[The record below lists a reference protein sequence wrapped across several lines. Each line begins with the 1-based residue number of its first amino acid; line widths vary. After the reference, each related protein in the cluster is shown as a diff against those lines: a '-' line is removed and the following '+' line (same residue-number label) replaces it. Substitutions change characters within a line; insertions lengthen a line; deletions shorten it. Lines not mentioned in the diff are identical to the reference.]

1 MSETKEEQLQLAV
14 EKGNKSFTHK
24 LRSIVL
30 VNWYLFDSHEIRIKN
45 DSILFRGRNGAGK
58 SSVLDAIQAI
68 MAGGDENL
76 ISLNASGNDGKRSGR
91 TLYSYAIGEVAES
104 PGELGI
110 KPRAITNTYICLNF
124 EDRNNK
130 PYCFGLAMHAKSSS
144 KQSLKKHHFIMKGQE
159 LHPEDFKSDDYTV
172 MPWQDVE
179 KRLVSYE
186 GNVSFPTNSSEFR
199 DGMCQLLSATGADQY
214 ISPRQ
219 MFRALKNGLT
229 FSAQKDINEFTRNYI
244 LAPSPIDVLAIERDY
259 KDYKDIKRTITD
271 TREKLE
277 VIKGIDTDITAHTK
291 ELAKIVGYEWCEQE
305 AKVSALD
312 AHIEML
318 NDKLEK
324 ARISFKSNTK
334 KLEQGEKVKSSVQ
347 QARDQ
352 AFSNWNTSDVQ
363 TSIKKF
369 TDQQER
375 LTTEV
380 GVIEN
385 GFNAMRSSLAAIE
398 NLVCPATMTEQLIT
412 EFNSAHTALA
422 KATGIEEGL
431 ASTPWPRS
439 VDNIQ
444 ETADALALFHN
455 LVGELKGIQAEYF
468 TNYQLHKNNFD
479 EIKKAVEN
487 AKAGKASLRE
497 STTKMVQLLSEH
509 GITAVPVCDLAEI
522 TDETWQSGIER
533 FLGSNRE
540 ALVIVHE
547 DAAQMRSNFDWAL
560 KIYRKEKD
568 RDTSLRSVKL
578 VVHGSYVESETGKH
592 SKEAFAASLIKT
604 DNDTVKSFLHKSLHN
619 VKLVETDEELKRE
632 KRAITKDGMVKG
644 NQVISGGNEI
654 KSILF
659 GVKARK
665 QQAKLLLEELDSI
678 LPRLTEAEQDYRL
691 ISSIVSV
698 LNVDLTRVAVDI
710 NDAASQLAD
719 LDSKRGSI
727 RELGKQLAELESS
740 DETALEQIFND
751 ADKALEIIFKQ
762 IHSAKIS
769 ISSAKKDIVE
779 ILGSDES
786 GDGVLRQAEVDIDAA
801 GRLRHAIG
809 QKHGFDQ
816 VIANELL
823 ERLCEKFNDEFKL
836 IELESKSSYKSKEEK
851 VRDKENRIKGKVF
864 KYCSEYEP
872 DDRKELVEL
881 GLAELQNRI
890 QGQITTIYTIDII
903 RYEDDAAM
911 ATDRMVKSFRA
922 EIIALLKGNFQRI
935 EDTFKILNGSLKAL
949 PFNNSIYRFK
959 HTLTGNESLRAVYEY
974 ATDNSDLKKEDV
986 GGLFDDEGDHPA
998 VPIIENILKEGNLD
1012 DIADYRNFFSYN
1024 IISKDQTT
1032 GTEKDFNELLKSG
1045 SGGEKQSPFYVA
1057 LGASFLSCFKLRKAG
1072 NVMTGGA
1079 AFCLFDEAFGHLDG
1093 QNTRA
1098 ALRFF
1103 KSIGLQ
1109 VILAAPPEI
1118 DFKVGP
1124 YVDESVTLIKA
1135 GDQMMLDHGEYTQ
1148 AGMDLL
1154 ESDDPDAHPEI
1165 IDEIQKRLEDESSN

>member
-1 MSETKEEQLQLAV
+1 MSEFKEEQLDLAV
-14 EKGNKSFTHK
+14 EKGNNSYTHK

-30 VNWYLFDSHEIRIKN
+30 VNWYLFDSHEIKVKN

-68 MAGGDENL
+68 MAGGDEKL

-110 KPRAITNTYICLNF
+110 KPRALSNTYICLNF
-124 EDRNNK
+124 EDRNKK
-130 PYCFGLAMHAKSSS
+130 PYSFGLAMHAKSSS
-144 KQSLKKHHFIMKGQE
+144 KQSLKKHHFIMKGQS

-179 KRLVSYE
+179 KRLLSYDGTVSL
-186 GNVSFPTNSSEFR
+186 PTTVTEYR
-199 DGMCQLLSATGADQY
+199 DGMCQLLSAAGADQY
-214 ISPRQ
+214 ISPLQ

-244 LAPSPIDVLAIERDY
+244 LAPSLIDVLAIERDY
-259 KDYKDIKRTITD
+259 NDYKDIKRTITD

-277 VIKGIDTDITAHTK
+277 VIKGIDSDITAHTK

-305 AKVSALD
+305 AKVGALD

-318 NDKLEK
+318 NHKLEM
-324 ARISFKSNTK
+324 AQISFKENTK
-334 KLEQGEKVKSSVQ
+334 KLDHGEKEKPSLQ
-347 QARDQ
+347 HARDQ
-352 AFSNWNTSDVQ
+352 AFSNWNTSDIQ
-363 TSIKKF
+363 TSINNFKV
-369 TDQQER
+369 QQER
-375 LTTEV
+375 LTTDV
-380 GVIEN
+380 VLIEGALN
-385 GFNAMRSSLAAIE
+385 GMRASLASIE
-398 NLVCPATMTEQLIT
+398 NLTCPETMPEQLVVD
-412 EFNSAHTALA
+412 FNSAHGALA
-422 KATGIEEGL
+422 KATGIDQGL
-431 ASTPWPRS
+431 ACAPWPRS

-444 ETADALALFHN
+444 ETADALELFHN
-455 LVGELKGIQAEYF
+455 LVGEVKEIQSEYF
-468 TNYQLHKNNFD
+468 KNYQLHQSKFD
-479 EIKKAVEN
+479 EIKNAVQD
-487 AKAGKASLRE
+487 AQAGKASLRD
-497 STTKMVQLLSEH
+497 STIIMVKLLSEH

-522 TDETWQSGIER
+522 TDDTWQSGIER

-547 DAAQMRSNFDWAL
+547 DATQMQSDFDRAL

-568 RDTSLRSVKL
+568 RDSSLRSVKL
-578 VVHGSYVESETGKH
+578 VVPGSYVESQAGKH
-592 SKEAFAASLIKT
+592 SKEAYASDLIKT
-604 DNDTVKSFLHKSLHN
+604 DNDTVKSFLYKLLHN
-619 VKLVETDEELKRE
+619 VMLVETDEQLKLE

-644 NQVISGGNEI
+644 TQVISGGNDI
-654 KSILF
+654 RSILF
-659 GVKARK
+659 GVNARK
-665 QQAKLLLEELDSI
+665 KQAKLLMEQLDSI
-678 LPRLTEAEQDYRL
+678 LPKLTDADKDYRL

-698 LNVDLTRVAVDI
+698 LNRELSTVAVDI
-710 NDAASQLAD
+710 KMAPAHIVELET
-719 LDSKRGSI
+719 KRESI
-727 RELGKQLAELESS
+727 LELGRQLEELESS
-740 DETALEQIFND
+740 DDTALEEIFN
-751 ADKALEIIFKQ
+751 KANTVLESILGQ
-762 IHSAKIS
+762 IQSAKIS
-769 ISSAKKDIVE
+769 ISAANKDIIE
-779 ILGSDES
+779 LLGSGDS
-786 GDGVLRQAEVDIDAA
+786 GDGVLSQAELDIESASK
-801 GRLRHAIG
+801 LRQTIA

-823 ERLCEKFNDEFKL
+823 ERLCEKYDDDHNV
-836 IELESKSSYKSKEEK
+836 IEIESRSSYKSKEDK
-851 VRDKENRIKGKVF
+851 VRDKENSINSKVF

-872 DDRKELVEL
+872 DDRKELIML
-881 GLAELQNRI
+881 GLAELQSRL
-890 QGQITTIYTIDII
+890 QGQITTINTIDII
-903 RYEDDAAM
+903 RYEDDAVT

-935 EDTFKILNGSLKAL
+935 EDTFQILNGSLKAL

-959 HTLTGNESLRAVYEY
+959 HTLTGNESLKAVYEY

-986 GGLFDDEGDHPA
+986 GGLFDDEVDHPA

-1012 DIADYRNFFSYN
+1012 EIADYRNFFSYN

-1098 ALRFF
+1098 ALKFF

-1118 DFKVGP
+1118 DLKVGP

-1135 GDQMMLDHGEYTQ
+1135 GNQMMLDHGEYTK
-1148 AGMDLL
+1148 AGMTLL
-1154 ESDDPDAHPEI
+1154 ESDDPDVHPEI
-1165 IDEIQKRLEDESSN
+1165 VDKIQKRLEDDASN